1 MPQECP
7 ALRLIVCGAVNLYSA
22 DNQCLPLT
30 TRARALLAM
39 AALEPEHSVSRERC
53 AGIIWPGRWKD
64 QARASLRQCL
74 AEVRK
79 VAGNDVLEGDYNSFR
94 LNSKTISI
102 DIDEIETIPN
112 VARIIAAIDMSP
124 RAVSG
129 LELLG
134 PFVSWQTEAAKS
146 VQRRIERIV
155 RHQLDACRD
164 RSDWREMRQLADSWL
179 EHYPNDPHAVAA
191 AMLADTE
198 LGQIASARKRFNDR
212 ADIELLPSV
221 GNPDPLGRPIIG
233 VRISAPE
240 SARELAGDVRDDTM
254 DTLGRFREYCLK
266 EIGPASPPAGCSYML
281 DIAVKGPSR
290 GLLAQLFQVD
300 GGAMI
305 WSARI
310 QPESQTDVDQ
320 LLPLLR
326 QQLESEL
333 LPAIDRDLELC
344 TADISGPHY
353 ARYLHAKSLLG
364 LHCTHETGLKA
375 AELLE
380 AIIAENPNFSL
391 AYLPLARLYNT
402 DFDYTRAR
410 STGQRERARAQELA
424 RRAAELDPINAHA
437 FILLGWCALWRRSW
451 AEAMDCFS
459 RAVIRNPHNAAHLNA
474 AGNGMLYLGEIARAK
489 ELILRSRSAYGRAD
503 PVYWNDW
510 GLLHLVTGDFE
521 VARDALPHGQGGLVW
536 CVLYRLTANA
546 LSGHPT
552 DDIAAEARRHLT
564 VVWDGRMPA
573 TGELLDWIGY
583 HHPFRLNSMLNVLLE
598 GVRLGLSE

>member
-1 MPQECP
+1 MPQDCR
-7 ALRLIVCGAVNLYSA
+7 ALRLVVCGAINLYSA
-22 DNQCLPLT
+22 DDQCLPLGM
-30 TRARALLAM
+30 RARALLAM
-39 AALEPEHSVSRERC
+39 AALEPEYSVSRERC
-53 AGIIWPGRWKD
+53 AQIIWPGRWKD

-74 AEVRK
+74 AEIRK
-79 VAGNDVLEGDYNSFR
+79 IAGTDILDGNYHSFR
-94 LNSKTISI
+94 LKSEMISI
-102 DIDEIETIPN
+102 DIDEFETDPN
-112 VARIIAAIDMSP
+112 ATQTIAAIDMYT

-134 PFVSWQTEAAKS
+134 PFVTWQTEAAKS
-146 VQRRIERIV
+146 VQLRIEKIV

-164 RSDWREMRQLADSWL
+164 RSDWREMRQLADAWL
-179 EHYPNDPHAVAA
+179 AHHPNDLNAVAA
-191 AMLADTE
+191 AMLAETE
-198 LGQIASARKRFNDR
+198 LGLIASARKRFNDR
-212 ADIELLPSV
+212 ADVELLPPA
-221 GNPDPLGRPIIG
+221 GNPDPLGRPVIG
-233 VRISAPE
+233 VRVSAPE
-240 SARELAGDVRDDTM
+240 SAHELAGDVRDDAL

-266 EIGPASPPAGCSYML
+266 EIGTAVSPLGCSYIL
-281 DIAVKGPSR
+281 DIAVKGSSR
-290 GLLAQLFQVD
+290 GLLARLVQVD

-310 QPESQTDVDQ
+310 QPGPDADVDQ

-344 TADISGPHY
+344 MADISGANY
-353 ARYLHAKSLLG
+353 ARYLHARSLLG
-364 LHCTHETGLKA
+364 LRSTHENGLKA
-375 AELLE
+375 AEILE
-380 AIIAENPNFSL
+380 GIIAENPNFSL

-410 STGQRERARAQELA
+410 STGERERARAQELA

-459 RAVIRNPHNAAHLNA
+459 RAVARNPHNASHLNA

-489 ELILRSRSAYGRAD
+489 ELILRSRQAFGRAD
-503 PVYWNDW
+503 PVFWNDW
-510 GLLHLVTGDFE
+510 GLLHLVNGDFE
-521 VARDALPHGQGGLVW
+521 QSRDALPHGQGGLVW
-536 CVLYRLTANA
+536 CVLYRLTADA

-552 DDIAAEARRHLT
+552 EEIAAEARRHLT
-564 VVWDGRMPA
+564 VIWDGRMPA

-598 GVRLGLSE
+598 GVRLGLNE